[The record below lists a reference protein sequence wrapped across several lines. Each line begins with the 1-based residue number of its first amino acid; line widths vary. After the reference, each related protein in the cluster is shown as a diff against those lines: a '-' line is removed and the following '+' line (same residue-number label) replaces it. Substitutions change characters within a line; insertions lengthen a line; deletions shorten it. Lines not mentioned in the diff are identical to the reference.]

1 MRIPSLKFSPPFWPT
16 VGMLCIFVLLA
27 GLGLW
32 QLDRAEQKRQLL
44 DRYELKAGTER
55 IRLGGRMEVDSALRY
70 QPAEV
75 QGVMDTTHQ
84 FLLDNKVDQ
93 GRVGYH
99 VLTPVRI
106 AHSRSAVLVNR
117 GWVPLGA
124 TRQQLPELPAPAG
137 SVVLTGILDIP
148 PDKVFVLGEGE
159 DRDPG
164 WPKVLQ
170 RIRLDLQQTQLGYPL
185 LPAVLLLDPEQP
197 YGFARDWRPVVFG
210 PERHVGYAFQWF
222 SLATALVIIYLV
234 LNTRRVAGGN
244 PPGGPP
250 Q

>member
-1 MRIPSLKFSPPFWPT
+1 MF
-16 VGMLCIFVLLA
+16 GLLA

-44 DRYELKAGTER
+44 DRYEASAGTER
-55 IRLGGRMEVDSALRY
+55 IRLGELMEADSALRY

-84 FLLDNKVDQ
+84 FLLDNKVHE

-99 VLTPVRI
+99 VLTPLGI
-106 AHSRSAVLVNR
+106 AHSGSAVLVNR

-124 TRQQLPELPAPAG
+124 TRQELPKLPAPAG
-137 SVVLTGILDIP
+137 SVALTGILDIP
-148 PDKVFVLGEGE
+148 PEKVFVLGEGE

-185 LPAVLLLDPEQP
+185 LPVVLLLDPEQP
-197 YGFARDWRPVVFG
+197 YGFVRDWRPVVFG

-222 SLATALVIIYLV
+222 SLATALVIIYLI
-234 LNTRRVAGGN
+234 LNVRRAAGGN
-244 PPGGPP
+244 PPGEARW
-250 Q
+250 